1 MASEL
6 VAILE
11 KEAAAEIER
20 VLADARTQA
29 ERVVTQDAEE
39 AQAYLAAQRQ
49 RLDAER
55 KAAQVKAQSAAQVK
69 ASALILQAKDQ
80 AIAEVFA
87 AAEAELSRVQQDRS
101 RYAAVLRGLIR
112 EAASGLTGRITVDVN
127 PKDLDLARQAVK
139 ELKLDAEVRP
149 ANDVSGGARLISDD
163 GRFIVENTLASR
175 VERVKPLLVTE
186 IAALLWGQMT

>member
-29 ERVVTQDAEE
+29 EQLVAQAAEE
-39 AQAYLAAQRQ
+39 AQTYLAAQRQ

-55 KAAQVKAQSAAQVK
+55 KAAQVRAQSAAQVK

-112 EAASGLTGRITVDVN
+112 EAAGGLTGRITVEVN

-149 ANDVSGGARLISDD
+149 ADDVSGGARLISDD
-163 GRFIVENTLASR
+163 GRFIVENTLVSR
-175 VERVKPLLVTE
+175 VERVKALLTPE
-186 IAALLWGQMT
+186 IAALLWG

>member
-29 ERVVTQDAEE
+29 EQLVAQAAEE
-39 AQAYLAAQRQ
+39 AQTYLAAQRQ

-55 KAAQVKAQSAAQVK
+55 KAAQVRAQSAAQVK

-112 EAASGLTGRITVDVN
+112 EAAGGLTGRITVEVN

-149 ANDVSGGARLISDD
+149 ADDVSGGARLISDD

-175 VERVKPLLVTE
+175 VERVKALLTPE
-186 IAALLWGQMT
+186 IAALLWG